1 MSEQSNIPH
10 SHDWVWLG
18 NDMELLENAVDVTLP
33 LAECTTM
40 IDRGLQFEERNFLP
54 NGGSQKTFHS
64 QLLDLLTMC
73 MRRT

>member
-40 IDRGLQFEERNFLP
+40 IDRGLQFEERNFFRTAVP
-54 NGGSQKTFHS
+54 
-64 QLLDLLTMC
+64 
-73 MRRT
+73 RRLSIVSC